1 MVTTVSHETKI
12 LNIRGKDCEIDIGCI
27 PMIELLNSI
36 GLDTKYCC
44 QGDIEKNYPYYIMFE
59 DYVTDEQIA
68 NLVGKCIGEEG
79 DAFICG
85 KFNKWCRNV
94 GKKGVKLNWIYEIET
109 LGGAYHDY
117 VVFKEVLNHDSRL

>member
-1 MVTTVSHETKI
+1 MSHETKI

-117 VVFKEVLNHDSRL
+117 VVVKEVLNHDSRL

>member
-44 QGDIEKNYPYYIMFE
+44 QGDTEENFPYYIMFE
-59 DYVTDEQIA
+59 DYVTDGQIA
-68 NLVGKCIGEEG
+68 DLVGKCIGEEG
-79 DAFICG
+79 NTLILG
-85 KFNKWCRNV
+85 QFNKWCRNV
-94 GKKGVKLNWIYEIET
+94 PRSGVKFNWGYKVKT
-109 LGGAYHDY
+109 LDGANYDY
-117 VVFKEVLNHDSRL
+117 VVFKEVLNYDSRL

>member
-1 MVTTVSHETKI
+1 MTTTVSHETKI
-12 LNIRGKDCEIDIGCI
+12 LNIRGKDCKIDIGCV

-68 NLVGKCIGEEG
+68 DLVGKCIGEEG
-79 DAFICG
+79 EELIYG
-85 KFNKWCRNV
+85 KFYKWCRNV
-94 GKKGVKLNWIYEIET
+94 GGKGVKLNWMYEIT
-109 LGGAYHDY
+109 LGGAYYYYDY
-117 VVFKEVLNHDSRL
+117 VLFKEVLNYDND